1 MMVREI
7 EDHNE
12 SMAEQKLGGYSSR
25 YHFTGKE
32 LDPLSGLYD
41 FGARY
46 YDPRLSV
53 WFGVDPLAEKAPG
66 WNPFRYGF
74 NNPIRVNDPDGQI
87 ESEEEAKAYAKSHGI
102 KIGWFRPNKINQN
115 KDGKYSI
122 DNKKDGS
129 STYKFGEYGVI
140 KAAVVSEKKQKT
152 HVKFANAVNNVLVID
167 PTKLS
172 DPKEGPKQAWNAM
185 KKEASIALNLFSL
198 GEGVAAL
205 EGASALGKGI
215 GLFGMANDAND
226 LTNDLTGFN
235 FAELALGEKGGDVL
249 KAVNGG
255 VGLASSVRVNLK
267 NALPSLAPA
276 IGNIGDVKDLNEVK
290 HKYEKKKN

>member
-1 MMVREI
+1 MKFQI
-7 EDHNE
+7 W
-12 SMAEQKLGGYSSR
+12 Y
-25 YHFTGKE
+25 
-32 LDPLSGLYD
+32 
-41 FGARY
+41 
-46 YDPRLSV
+46 
-53 WFGVDPLAEKAPG
+53 GVDPLAEKAPG

-74 NNPIRVNDPDGQI
+74 NNPIRVNDPDGQF

-152 HVKFANAVNNVLVID
+152 HVKFANAVSNVLGID

-205 EGASALGKGI
+205 EGASTLGKGI

-235 FAELALGEKGGDVL
+235 LVDAALGEKAAMVNKLLNAIIGGW
-249 KAVNGG
+249 KSHFEGKPG
-255 VGLASSVRVNLK
+255 V
-267 NALPSLAPA
+267 
-276 IGNIGDVKDLNEVK
+276 GNIGDIKDG
-290 HKYEKKKN
+290 YELSNQIINQPK